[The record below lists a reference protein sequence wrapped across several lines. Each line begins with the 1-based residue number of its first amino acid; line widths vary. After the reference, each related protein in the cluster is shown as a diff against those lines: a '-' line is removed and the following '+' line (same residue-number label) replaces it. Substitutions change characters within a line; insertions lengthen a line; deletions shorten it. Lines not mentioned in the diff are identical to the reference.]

1 MLTSDIET
9 DGLLENVSKFHCGV
23 SKDYF
28 TGEVFEFGP
37 DQLKEY
43 IAQLEAEAAKP
54 DGLVVFH
61 NGIKYDIPVL
71 DKLKRQYFGKR
82 LNIPRKKVMD
92 TLVLS
97 RLIHANLRDTDGGL
111 LRTGRLPGNRFGS
124 HALEAWGYR
133 LGEMKGE
140 YTTDFKAQC
149 LADGTTYTTGLEWK
163 HWSKAMQDYCV
174 QDVVVTTKLVTKLM
188 SDPYYFPGGLAP
200 NGEHWMKSIRAVH
213 LEHDT
218 AWALAQMER
227 NGFPFD
233 SDGAERLYA
242 DLAGQRSDLLV
253 QLIKTFGSWY
263 QPKGGNELFV
273 NPKTGKALEKWSDGR
288 PMPRVKYP
296 KVGGVYLKDGKK
308 KDTRE
313 TFAGAPYTPVEFV
326 TFNPASGAH
335 LIKVLKDAGWEPTE
349 FTDKGAPKVD
359 DETLEGVTVADP
371 DAQAC
376 IALVRDYLMIQKRIG
391 MLAEGDNAWMRL
403 VHSDGSM
410 HGSIN
415 PNGAVT
421 GRATHSYPNMGQVP
435 SAKSPYGPEC
445 RALFG
450 AVFAR
455 KRFKGWE
462 NCVQVGVDA
471 SGLELRCLGHF
482 GAKYDDGAYADQVL
496 NGDVHWANGVAAGI
510 CQATIRDKAN
520 HEHDRWRDMAKTF
533 IYAFLYGAGD
543 AKIGSIVGGGA
554 KRGKEL
560 KKAFLE
566 GTPVIADLRAALEDS
581 LISDQKW
588 NQALRK
594 FDIKWKR
601 RWIKGLDGRKIHVR
615 SPHSALNTLLQSA
628 GALICKAWVVE
639 TERLLMEDHG
649 FIHGWDGDF
658 CFMAWVHDELQIAAR
673 TQEIGEVCVA
683 AAQQAIRN
691 VGESFGFRCVLDTEG
706 KIGPTWR
713 ECH

>member
-37 DQLKEY
+37 DDLKEY

-97 RLIHANLRDTDGGL
+97 RLIHSNLRDTDGGL
-111 LRTGRLPGNRFGS
+111 LRTGKLPGKRFGS

-149 LADGTTYTTGLEWK
+149 LADGTTYVKGAEWLN
-163 HWSKAMQDYCV
+163 WSQAMQDYCV

-188 SDPYYFPGGLAP
+188 SDPYYFPSGLAP
-200 NGEHWMKSIRAVH
+200 NGEHWMQSIRAVH

-218 AWALAQMER
+218 AWSLAQMER

-233 SDGAERLYA
+233 ADAAERLYA

-253 QLIKTFGSWY
+253 KLIKTFGSWY
-263 QPKGGNELFV
+263 QPKGGTELFI
-273 NPKTGKALEKWSDGR
+273 NPKTGKPIEKWSDGR

-296 KVGGVYLKDGKK
+296 KVGGVWLKGGKK
-308 KDTRE
+308 RDSRE
-313 TFAGAPYTPVEFV
+313 TFEGAPYTPVEFI
-326 TFNPASGAH
+326 TFNPASGQH
-335 LIKVLKDAGWEPTE
+335 LIRVLKIAGWEPTE
-349 FTDKGAPKVD
+349 FTEKGAPKVD
-359 DETLEGVTVADP
+359 DETLEGVHVEDP

-403 VHSDGSM
+403 VQSDGSM

-421 GRATHSYPNMGQVP
+421 GRATHRYPNMGQVP

-450 AVFAR
+450 AALAR
-455 KRFKGWE
+455 KRVKGWE

-471 SGLELRCLGHF
+471 SGIQLRCLGHF
-482 GAKYDDGAYADQVL
+482 GFPYDNGQYAETVL
-496 NGDVHWANGVAAGI
+496 NGDIHWVNGIAAGI
-510 CQATIRDKAN
+510 IKFEVRDKHN
-520 HEHDRWRDMAKTF
+520 EQHELVRGIAKTF

-543 AKIGSIVGGGA
+543 ALVGSYVGGGA
-554 KRGKEL
+554 KEGKAL

-566 GTPVIADLRAALEDS
+566 NTPAIT
-581 LISDQKW
+581 
-588 NQALRK
+588 
-594 FDIKWKR
+594 
-601 RWIKGLDGRKIHVR
+601 GR
-615 SPHSALNTLLQSA
+615 
-628 GALICKAWVVE
+628 
-639 TERLLMEDHG
+639 
-649 FIHGWDGDF
+649 
-658 CFMAWVHDELQIAAR
+658 AR
-673 TQEIGEVCVA
+673 TSA
-683 AAQQAIRN
+683 
-691 VGESFGFRCVLDTEG
+691 
-706 KIGPTWR
+706 
-713 ECH
+713 